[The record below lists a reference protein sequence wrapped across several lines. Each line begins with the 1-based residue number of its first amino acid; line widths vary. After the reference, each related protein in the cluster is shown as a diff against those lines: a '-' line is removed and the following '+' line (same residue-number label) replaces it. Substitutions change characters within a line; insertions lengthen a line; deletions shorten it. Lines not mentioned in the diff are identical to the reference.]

1 MVNALF
7 KGDLAEVSFGKE
19 VGLTAVG
26 TGDATGF
33 AFTSSGNT
41 ATLTL
46 GSASSNYWKALIP
59 DNILVGCVLRFAESS
74 TGNLLSDNYATTR
87 RAFYITANDTT
98 AGTITIQPSM
108 ASTNG
113 NAATTGSFTIDSFQC
128 PTVDTGMTDSANN
141 QRVLSD
147 QFVGL
152 LNEFALP
159 EPEIDVRKQH
169 IIGMGR
175 DVNII
180 TSGRETLAGGSFQLN
195 AHSLRWLKYALGGH
209 TAKSNGSYSTTVAA
223 TDTIS
228 EAPFNIVNAVTAVG
242 RAELQSASG
251 TANSYSAIATNGT
264 VITNLDAAIGT
275 SALGTNCLI
284 GASVASTTGAT
295 STLAANT
302 MFSVTSGTAAGVL
315 KLNNSGT
322 TVYASYTSMS
332 GGGTNLTING
342 IADIDTGAA
351 ALALVAYKCLVL
363 MPPLAGACAI
373 GDVRLNVGAT
383 LRALF
388 SVGDYI
394 QVIDKDTHQIP
405 GQDGTPPTIFK
416 HELRRVVAVEGAYV
430 YVDEPMTFAH
440 AITSCG
446 IDRLRYQA
454 DASLGSP
461 NIVATTRELQNG
473 VTHTIFGHTQ
483 LPSFTVE
490 QSFRTTDAT
499 PGGEQLLRLYSGC
512 KMESATMSAD
522 TEGELKIE
530 GEYEASRHYTDTGGM
545 FNPHRMFDNTANTSV
560 NRKVSGI
567 AVDGEKPY
575 LFQNISI
582 QAFGK
587 PILRATEFSVQVT
600 NANTARWYIRGYEGA
615 SADTDQVQNGGT
627 QTPLD
632 ITESTREYT
641 FTFKALVEDDLLWEQ
656 LRTRKHHQN
665 TNDIT
670 FSLTKSGSAS
680 TRQNATITIE
690 DYTITKA
697 EHQIP
702 SDKGP
707 VTADVELIVRHMK
720 VTETNPYF
728 IM

>member
-1 MVNALF
+1 
-7 KGDLAEVSFGKE
+7 
-19 VGLTAVG
+19 
-26 TGDATGF
+26 
-33 AFTSSGNT
+33 
-41 ATLTL
+41 
-46 GSASSNYWKALIP
+46 
-59 DNILVGCVLRFAESS
+59 VGCVLRFSAAS
-74 TGNLLSDNYATTR
+74 GNMLSDDYASTR
-87 RAFYITANDTT
+87 RSFYVTANDTT
-98 AGTITIQPSM
+98 AGTITIQPSL
-108 ASTNG
+108 ASTDA
-113 NAATTGSFTIDSFQC
+113 NADAAASFTIDSFQC

-141 QRVLSD
+141 QRVLTD

-209 TAKSNGSYSTTVAA
+209 SAKSNGSYSTTVAA
-223 TDTIS
+223 TNTLS
-228 EAPFNIVNAVTAVG
+228 EAPFNIGVDATVG
-242 RAELQSASG
+242 TLGGRVELQSVSG
-251 TANSYSAIATNGT
+251 TTGGFSTIASSGT
-264 VITNLDAAIGT
+264 VFAGTGGLDAGLGG
-275 SALGTNCLI
+275 SAATGSNCLI
-284 GASVASTTGAT
+284 GANVASLPVATTARLT
-295 STLAANT
+295 SKAV
-302 MFSVTSGTAAGVL
+302 FKVTSGIAAGVL
-315 KLNNSGT
+315 KVNNSGT
-322 TVYASYTSMS
+322 TAYASYTSIS
-332 GGGTNLTING
+332 SNDVVGV
-342 IADIDTGAA
+342 ADIDSGAA
-351 ALALVAYKCLVL
+351 TLALAANKCLVL

-373 GDVRLNVGAT
+373 GDVRLNVGT
-383 LRALF
+383 ILRPLF

-394 QVIDKDTHQIP
+394 QVIDKDTHRIP

-416 HELRRVVAVEGAYV
+416 HELRRVVAAEGAYV

-440 AITSCG
+440 AVTSCG

-461 NIVATTRELQNG
+461 NIVAATRELQNG
-473 VTHTIFGHTQ
+473 VAHTIFGHTQ
-483 LPSFTVE
+483 LPSFTIE
-490 QSFRTTDAT
+490 QSFRTTDVT

-587 PILRATEFSVQVT
+587 PVLRATEFSVQIT

-615 SADTDQVQNGGT
+615 SADTDQVQNGAT

-665 TNDIT
+665 SNDIT
-670 FSLTKSGSAS
+670 FSLSKSGSAS

-697 EHQIP
+697 DHQIP

-707 VTADVELIVRHMK
+707 ITADVELIVRHMK
-720 VTETNPYF
+720 VTESNPYF
-728 IM
+728 IL

>member
-26 TGDATGF
+26 TASSAGF
-33 AFTSSGNT
+33 AFASSGNT

-46 GSASSNYWKALIP
+46 GAATSNYWKALIP
-59 DNILVGCVLRFAESS
+59 DNILVGCVLRFSAAS
-74 TGNLLSDNYATTR
+74 GNMLSDDYASTR
-87 RAFYITANDTT
+87 RSFYVTANDTT
-98 AGTITIQPSM
+98 TGTVTIQPSL
-108 ASTNG
+108 ASADA
-113 NAATTGSFTIDSFQC
+113 NADAAASFTIDSFQC

-141 QRVLSD
+141 QRVLTD

-169 IIGMGR
+169 I

-209 TAKSNGSYSTTVAA
+209 SAKSNGSYSTTVAA
-223 TDTIS
+223 ANTLS
-228 EAPFNIVNAVTAVG
+228 EAPFNVVASVTAVG

-251 TANSYSAIATNGT
+251 TAGNYSAIATSGT
-264 VITNLDAAIGT
+264 VVTGLDAAIGT

-284 GASVASTTGAT
+284 GAQVASTTGTT
-295 STLAANT
+295 STLAAKT
-302 MFSVTSGTAAGVL
+302 MFTVTSGTAAGVL

-322 TVYASYTSMS
+322 TAYASYTSTS
-332 GGGTNLTING
+332 GSSNLVVNG
-342 IADIDTGAA
+342 IADIDVGAA
-351 ALALVAYKCLVL
+351 ALALVQFKCLVL

-383 LRALF
+383 LRPLF

-394 QVIDKDTHQIP
+394 QVIDKDTHRIP

-416 HELRRVVAVEGAYV
+416 HELRRVVAAEGAYV

-440 AITSCG
+440 AVTSCG

-461 NIVATTRELQNG
+461 NIVAATRELQNG
-473 VTHTIFGHTQ
+473 VAHTIFGHTQ
-483 LPSFTVE
+483 LPSFTIE
-490 QSFRTTDAT
+490 QSFRTTDVT

-587 PILRATEFSVQVT
+587 PVLRATEFSVQIT

-615 SADTDQVQNGGT
+615 SADTDQVQNGAT

-665 TNDIT
+665 SNDIT
-670 FSLTKSGSAS
+670 FSLSKSGSAS

-697 EHQIP
+697 DHQIP

-707 VTADVELIVRHMK
+707 ITADVELIVRHMK
-720 VTETNPYF
+720 VTESNPYF
-728 IM
+728 IL

>member
-26 TGDATGF
+26 NGGATGF
-33 AFTSSGNT
+33 AFASSGNT

-46 GSASSNYWKALIP
+46 GSASTNYWKAKIP
-59 DNILVGCVLRFAESS
+59 DNILVGCVLRFSAAS
-74 TGNLLSDNYATTR
+74 GNMLSDDYASTR
-87 RAFYITANDTT
+87 RAFYVTANDTT

-108 ASTNG
+108 ASTDG
-113 NAATTGSFTIDSFQC
+113 NAAATGSFTIDSYQC
-128 PTVDTGMTDSANN
+128 PTVDTGMSDAANS
-141 QRVLSD
+141 QKVLSD

-175 DVNII
+175 DVNVI
-180 TSGRETLAGGSFQLN
+180 TSGRETMAGGSFQLN

-209 TAKSNGSYSTTVAA
+209 TAKSNGSYATTVAA
-223 TDTIS
+223 ANTLS
-228 EAPFNIVNAVTAVG
+228 EAPFNIVASVTATG

-251 TANSYSAIATNGT
+251 TANDYSAIATSGT
-264 VITNLDAAIGT
+264 VITGLDTALGT
-275 SALGTNCLI
+275 SAAGTNCLI
-284 GASVASTTGAT
+284 GAKVASISSTTAT
-295 STLAANT
+295 LSAKT
-302 MFSVTSGTAAGVL
+302 MFTLTSGTAAGVL
-315 KLNNSGT
+315 KLNSSGT
-322 TVYASYTSMS
+322 TKYASYTSIS
-332 GGGTNLTING
+332 SNDVVG

-351 ALALVAYKCLVL
+351 ALALVANKCVVL

-440 AITSCG
+440 AVASCG

-461 NIVATTRELQNG
+461 NIVAATRELQNG

-499 PGGEQLLRLYSGC
+499 PGGEHLLRLYSGC

-530 GEYEASRHYTDTGGM
+530 GEYEASRHYTDTGSM
-545 FNPHRMFDNTANTSV
+545 FSPHRMFDNTANTSV

-575 LFQNISI
+575 LFQDISI

-600 NANTARWYIRGYEGA
+600 NANTARWYIRGFEGA
-615 SADTDQVQNGGT
+615 TADTDQVQHGGT
-627 QTPLD
+627 QTPMD
-632 ITESTREYT
+632 ITESTREYS
-641 FTFKALVEDDLLWEQ
+641 FTFKALVEDDRLWEQ

-665 TNDIT
+665 SNDIT
-670 FSLTKSGSAS
+670 FSLSKSGSAG

-697 EHQIP
+697 DHQIP

-707 VTADVELIVRHMK
+707 IVADVELIVRHMK

-728 IM
+728 IL